1 MLEAGSRVSWVILI
15 FASPR
20 AERGHGVPIYFRILQ
35 HFDIITSSFLGNSL
49 AKSELN
55 SNSLHRQEWEE
66 GMGAQMESFNTK
78 FEIHKHSVAI
88 MLSINTFS
96 A

>member
-1 MLEAGSRVSWVILI
+1 MNFNLIIFALVIIVISPDIFSIPPCFNYCDMRLCSGVWMLEAGSRVSWVILI

-49 AKSELN
+49 AISLN
-55 SNSLHRQEWEE
+55 
-66 GMGAQMESFNTK
+66 
-78 FEIHKHSVAI
+78 
-88 MLSINTFS
+88 
-96 A
+96 